1 MIKKGDPERIRPAGP
16 GIFPEAGG
24 YDRRKHQQFSFY
36 NRATGEAARPV
47 LKSEPL
53 NMTPEESKGYYS
65 CRSREGKTGANRI
78 RIAGGKKRCL
88 DRYESY
94 DRFRV

>member
-1 MIKKGDPERIRPAGP
+1 MIKKGNPERIQPAGP

-36 NRATGEAARPV
+36 NRATGEAARLV
-47 LKSEPL
+47 LKPEPL
-53 NMTPEESKGYYS
+53 NMTPEESKDYYS
-65 CRSREGKTGANRI
+65 CRSCEEKTGDNWI

>member
-1 MIKKGDPERIRPAGP
+1 MIKKGNPEHIHAAGP

-36 NRATGEAARPV
+36 NRATGEAARLV
-47 LKSEPL
+47 LKPEPL

-65 CRSREGKTGANRI
+65 CRSYEEKNDANRI
-78 RIAGGKKRCL
+78 RIAGGKKRSL